1 MEMGLNILK
10 QTVWPQGLFS
20 EAQLKM
26 ACSTGRGVEIRE
38 GLGQIMTGI
47 C

>member
-1 MEMGLNILK
+1 MGLNILK

-26 ACSTGRGVEIRE
+26 ACSTGCRFELRE
-38 GLGQIMTGI
+38 GLGQIVTGI

>member
-1 MEMGLNILK
+1 MGMNILK
-10 QTVWPQGLFS
+10 QTVWSRGLFS

-26 ACSTGRGVEIRE
+26 ACSAGCGVEIRE
-38 GLGQIMTGI
+38 GLGQIVTGI